1 MVNLSESK
9 KSSATSFL
17 IPSWQTWPR
26 LRHPE
31 TADDDEDG
39 DDDEDSVDE
48 DEKDRVDDDPS
59 FVSPTAA
66 WKMNFELPLH
76 SRERAIWLKTAKGS
90 NLQNQN
96 S

>member
-31 TADDDEDG
+31 TADDDED
-39 DDDEDSVDE
+39 DVDE

-66 WKMNFELPLH
+66 LKMNFELPLH

>member
-31 TADDDEDG
+31 TADDDED
-39 DDDEDSVDE
+39 DEDGVDE
-48 DEKDRVDDDPS
+48 DEKDRVDDNHS

-66 WKMNFELPLH
+66 LKMNFELPLH
-76 SRERAIWLKTAKGS
+76 PRERAIWLKTAKGS

>member
-31 TADDDEDG
+31 TADDDED
-39 DDDEDSVDE
+39 DVDE
-48 DEKDRVDDDPS
+48 DEKDRVDDDHS

-66 WKMNFELPLH
+66 LKMNFELPLH

>member
-31 TADDDEDG
+31 TADDDED
-39 DDDEDSVDE
+39 DVDE
-48 DEKDRVDDDPS
+48 DEKDRVDNDHS

-66 WKMNFELPLH
+66 LKMNFELPLH
-76 SRERAIWLKTAKGS
+76 PRERAIWLKTAKGS

>member
-31 TADDDEDG
+31 TADDDED
-39 DDDEDSVDE
+39 DDDEDGVDE
-48 DEKDRVDDDPS
+48 DEKDRVDDNHS

-66 WKMNFELPLH
+66 LKMNFELPLH

>member
-31 TADDDEDG
+31 TADDEE
-39 DDDEDSVDE
+39 DDEDVVDE
-48 DEKDRVDDDPS
+48 DEKDRVDDNHS

-66 WKMNFELPLH
+66 LKMNFELPLH

>member
-31 TADDDEDG
+31 TADDDED
-39 DDDEDSVDE
+39 DDDE
-48 DEKDRVDDDPS
+48 DEKDRVDDNHS

-66 WKMNFELPLH
+66 LKMNFELPLH

>member
-31 TADDDEDG
+31 TADDDEDDV
-39 DDDEDSVDE
+39 DDDGVDE
-48 DEKDRVDDDPS
+48 DEKDRVDDNHS

-66 WKMNFELPLH
+66 LKMNFELPLH

>member
-31 TADDDEDG
+31 TADDDED
-39 DDDEDSVDE
+39 DVDE
-48 DEKDRVDDDPS
+48 DEKDRVDNDHS

-66 WKMNFELPLH
+66 FKMNFELPLH

>member
-31 TADDDEDG
+31 TADDDED
-39 DDDEDSVDE
+39 DVDE
-48 DEKDRVDDDPS
+48 DEKDRVDDNHS

-66 WKMNFELPLH
+66 LKMNFELPLH

>member
-31 TADDDEDG
+31 TADDDED
-39 DDDEDSVDE
+39 DVDE
-48 DEKDRVDDDPS
+48 DEKDRVDNDHS

-66 WKMNFELPLH
+66 LKMNFELPLH